1 MPRYACRKKRVFC
14 QRFTDG
20 SRFEAASGFLLPDAF
35 RVRYTFAV
43 LNSRCF
49 LVWSTLLLLL
59 FTNGAFAG
67 AYQRTKDRKTRVWN
81 NYPQPGDVA
90 TWSGDR
96 DTDKYATGYG
106 TLTWYMAERKYATG
120 SYLPTTVHTTTIR
133 YSGNM
138 VRGKLDGP
146 VVNVDENGATFHGK
160 FANGRRVGEWAAGPA
175 SSPSR
180 TGVADQ
186 RKVVLKEAEN
196 VERPTPNVQRP
207 MAEGPKPTPGPAQ
220 PANPQPSVRAVKGTP
235 SQDVDDSLKAL
246 VGPPHLLRTEAV
258 RPGLTAAEV
267 IELAD
272 AEARTQ
278 GYDLGKYQ
286 RPQAQYA
293 ATENIWSVSYDQKN
307 DAGEAGKPFS
317 VKVEDKTKKTSIVA
331 GK

>member
-1 MPRYACRKKRVFC
+1 
-14 QRFTDG
+14 
-20 SRFEAASGFLLPDAF
+20 
-35 RVRYTFAV
+35 VRYTFAV
-43 LNSRCF
+43 VNSRCF
-49 LVWSTLLLLL
+49 LVWTALLLLL
-59 FTNGAFAG
+59 FTNSAFASG

-81 NYPQPGDVA
+81 NYPQPGDAA

-96 DTDKYATGYG
+96 DADRYATGYG
-106 TLTWYMAERKYATG
+106 TLTWYITERKYITG
-120 SYLPTTVHTTTIR
+120 SFLPTSAHITVIR

-160 FANGRRVGEWAAGPA
+160 FANGRRVGDWVTGTA

-186 RKVVLKEAEN
+186 RSKERDQQKVVSKEA
-196 VERPTPNVQRP
+196 VKPQPPTPNVQRAP
-207 MAEGPKPTPGPAQ
+207 ADAPAEGSKPTPGPAQ
-220 PANPQPSVRAVKGTP
+220 PASPPPSVRAVKATP
-235 SQDVDDSLKAL
+235 TQDVDDSLKAL
-246 VGPPHLLRTEAV
+246 VGPPHLLRTEAAP
-258 RPGLTAAEV
+258 PGLTAAEV
-267 IELAD
+267 IGLAD

-278 GYDLGKYQ
+278 GYDLDKYQ

-293 ATENIWSVSYDQKN
+293 ATENTWSVSYDQKN

>member
-1 MPRYACRKKRVFC
+1 
-14 QRFTDG
+14 
-20 SRFEAASGFLLPDAF
+20 
-35 RVRYTFAV
+35 VRYTFRLV
-43 LNSRCF
+43 NSRCF
-49 LVWSTLLLLL
+49 IVWTTLLFLL
-59 FTNGAFAG
+59 FTNGAFAGG

-81 NYPQPGDVA
+81 NYPQPGDAA

-96 DTDKYATGYG
+96 DADRYATGSG
-106 TLTWYMAERKYATG
+106 TLTWYITDRKYVTG
-120 SYLPTTVHTTTIR
+120 SYLPTSAHITVIR

-160 FANGRRVGEWAAGPA
+160 FANGRRVGDWVAGPA
-175 SSPSR
+175 SS
-180 TGVADQ
+180 ADQ
-186 RKVVLKEAEN
+186 RRKERDQQKVVSKEAGN
-196 VERPTPNVQRP
+196 AQPPTSNVQHP
-207 MAEGPKPTPGPAQ
+207 MAEAPKPTPGPAQ
-220 PANPQPSVRAVKGTP
+220 PANQQPSVRAVKGTP
-235 SQDVDDSLKAL
+235 TQDVDDSLKAL
-246 VGPPHLLRTEAV
+246 IGPPHLLRTEAA

-272 AEARTQ
+272 AEARKQ
-278 GYDLGKYQ
+278 GYDLGTYQ

-293 ATENIWSVSYDQKN
+293 ATDNTWSVSYDQKN